1 MSNVDHPYPTQPALQ
16 LTWVVRLPCRA
27 ALTVRKSSTQENAL
41 SHLTVAMLLVG
52 AFVLI
57 FGTGVAARAYLKN
70 RAEEIAPFC
79 NYFGPEY
86 DRDLL
91 RQSSWSDDENPYNRR
106 TRIDAFSVRDRGAT
120 ERYSSG
126 SGTTWRNRDRD

>member
-106 TRIDAFSVRDRGAT
+106 TRIDAFNVRDRDAT

-126 SGTTWRNRDRD
+126 SGTT

>member
-1 MSNVDHPYPTQPALQ
+1 M
-16 LTWVVRLPCRA
+16 
-27 ALTVRKSSTQENAL
+27 
-41 SHLTVAMLLVG
+41 SHLAIVLLIVG
-52 AFVLI
+52 AFALI
-57 FGTGVAARAYLKN
+57 LSTVMAVRAYLEN
-70 RAEEIAPFC
+70 RGEEMAPFR

-91 RQSSWSDDENPYNRR
+91 RQSSWCDDENPYNRR
-106 TRIDAFSVRDRGAT
+106 TRIDAFNVRDRGAT

>member
-1 MSNVDHPYPTQPALQ
+1 M
-16 LTWVVRLPCRA
+16 
-27 ALTVRKSSTQENAL
+27 
-41 SHLTVAMLLVG
+41 SHLTIVLLIVG

-57 FGTGVAARAYLKN
+57 LGTVKAVRAYLEN
-70 RAEEIAPFC
+70 RCEEIAPFR

-91 RQSSWSDDENPYNRR
+91 RQSSWCDDENLYDRR
-106 TRIDAFSVRDRGAT
+106 TRVDAVNIRDRASPSG
-120 ERYSSG
+120 YSSG

>member
-1 MSNVDHPYPTQPALQ
+1 M
-16 LTWVVRLPCRA
+16 
-27 ALTVRKSSTQENAL
+27 
-41 SHLTVAMLLVG
+41 SHLAIVLLILG

-57 FGTGVAARAYLKN
+57 LGTVKAVRAYLEN
-70 RAEEIAPFC
+70 RGEEMAPFR

-91 RQSSWSDDENPYNRR
+91 RQSSWCDNENPYDRQIRLN
-106 TRIDAFSVRDRGAT
+106 AFSVRQRGAS

-126 SGTTWRNRDRD
+126 SGSTWRNRDRD